1 MIKNIAI
8 VLFLLL
14 LPTLLY
20 LFWLWLARRHAAQRG
35 NNAPGPDSYRDA
47 PWLWLSISGLALVIV
62 SLLATPIVL
71 RESGN
76 PGSYIA
82 TQFKDGKILPV
93 HYDKK

>member
-8 VLFLLL
+8 VLFLRL

-35 NNAPGPDSYRDA
+35 NNAPGPDSFRDA
-47 PWLWLSISGLALVIV
+47 PWLWLSIAGLALVIV

-76 PGSYIA
+76 PGTYIA
-82 TQFKDGKILPV
+82 PQYKDGKILPG